1 MSERITHFRTLILGA
16 GFGGLGMGAQL
27 ARNGDD
33 DFVILERSGD
43 IGGVW
48 LDNNYP
54 GAACDTEAHLYC
66 YSFFPHLRV
75 SRMYA
80 GREELLG
87 YMHRLADA
95 YGLRAHLRLNHEITE
110 ARWDGESR
118 LWRFETRGGNATR
131 PRTSC
136 RRGAAEPTVDS
147 RLPGLETYRGASFHS
162 ARWNGAVELRG
173 KRVASVGN
181 AASAVQYVPEIA
193 PEVAHLTVFQRS
205 ANWIMPR
212 NQQVFTQEQLDA
224 YEADPAAFEASR
236 RHLHAFRENGFRRT
250 QMGTDEQ
257 RQGVD
262 VAKGAPGGAGRRPA
276 VARQADAGL
285 RAGLQAHPA
294 LRRFLPALTR
304 PNVTLETR
312 PIKRFYAQGI
322 VTADGEELPFD
333 AVVFGTGFASQAFH
347 GDLAVLGAAGAN
359 LSRAWE
365 EARPPIWAWPCRI
378 SRTCSDLRTQ
388 HQSESQLDHH
398 HAGNPAALHRRGA
411 EGRAGAGR
419 GAERQAAGVRPLQ
432 RALAGGHDHV
442 GVFRQLLQLVQERG
456 GQGHQ
461 QLVRDR

>member
-1 MSERITHFRTLILGA
+1 
-16 GFGGLGMGAQL
+16 MGAQL
-27 ARNGDD
+27 ARNGDE
-33 DFVILERSGD
+33 DFVILERSSD

-118 LWRFETRGGNATR
+118 LWRFETRGGTLHGHVLRAGV
-131 PRTSC
+131 
-136 RRGAAEPTVDS
+136 GAAEPTVDS
-147 RLPGLETYRGASFHS
+147 RLPRPETYRGASFHS

-262 VAKGAPGGAGRRPA
+262 VAKAHLAA
-276 VARQADAGL
+276 QVADPQL
-285 RAGLQAHPA
+285 RAKLTPDYELGCKRI
-294 LRRFLPALTR
+294 LRSDD
-304 PNVTLETR
+304 
-312 PIKRFYAQGI
+312 FY
-322 VTADGEELPFD
+322 P
-333 AVVFGTGFASQAFH
+333 
-347 GDLAVLGAAGAN
+347 
-359 LSRAWE
+359 R
-365 EARPPIWAWPCRI
+365 
-378 SRTCSDLRTQ
+378 
-388 HQSESQLDHH
+388 
-398 HAGNPAALHRRGA
+398 
-411 EGRAGAGR
+411 
-419 GAERQAAGVRPLQ
+419 
-432 RALAGGHDHV
+432 
-442 GVFRQLLQLVQERG
+442 
-456 GQGHQ
+456 
-461 QLVRDR
+461 